1 LSSQYIESTNTRI
14 EVQASPGKNARPY
27 LKITKIK
34 RVGAVAQKVEQN
46 LASARPCVQ
55 PPVHTYIH
63 NSKRKQT
70 KKHTL

>member
-1 LSSQYIESTNTRI
+1 MQDPIS
-14 EVQASPGKNARPY
+14 
-27 LKITKIK
+27 KITKIK